1 MRIGRLLGCLV
12 ALLLIAAPAAQAGQQ
27 VGAPIAPPA
36 SVHVPPPGFR
46 TTAVQAGRIALRQPA
61 IVRALKADRRARL
74 DIEVYNS
81 LYWQVSVAEAGKAPT
96 ASADI
101 SAYGEVIKVYSGIA
115 AGSYFARGDFDS
127 HFGRP
132 WVWLTFGV
140 LFLLP
145 FLDFRRGRRKRL
157 LHLDLAVLTGG
168 FGVSYA
174 LFTVGDGHA
183 EAAALL
189 LYLPLLYVLSRMAWA
204 GLRGIRPQGPLVP
217 WMPTTL
223 LVVGLIALCGARVAL
238 NTDGVRVMDIGYASV
253 VGADRIEHRQQLYV
267 DNDQH
272 GDTYGPIN
280 YLAYVPFELAF
291 PWHGVWDSL
300 PSAHAAAIAF
310 DLLTI
315 AGLVLLGLKLLPG
328 REGRRLGLA
337 LGWAWAANPFTLLGV
352 MESTNDGLV
361 AVLLVGALLLWKSSA
376 GRGAML
382 GLAAAAKFSPAA
394 LLVIFARGEGR
405 GRAARVVGA
414 FAAVVLVSFAVYFPA
429 GGLRELWNCTLGF
442 QLSRQPDFSFW
453 GAVPSLAW
461 TQKLVEVVSLAI
473 IAALALARVPRTLPR
488 AAALSAATL
497 VATQLPAGHW
507 FYFYIMWFLPL
518 VLVALFVPHATA
530 AAAAVGEPVR
540 EDADVV
546 ALPTAPELRL
556 AS

>member
-12 ALLLIAAPAAQAGQQ
+12 ALFLIAAPAAHAGQQ

-36 SVHVPPPGFR
+36 SMTVPPPGFR
-46 TTAVQAGRIALRQPA
+46 TTAAQAGRIALRQPA
-61 IVRALKADRRARL
+61 IARALRANRRARL
-74 DIEVYNS
+74 DIEIWDAA
-81 LYWQVSVAEAGKAPT
+81 YWQVSVAEAGKVPT
-96 ASADI
+96 ATADI
-101 SAYGEVIKVYSGIA
+101 SAYGEIFKVYSGIA
-115 AGSYFARGDFDS
+115 AGSYFARGDFDP
-127 HFGRP
+127 HFSRP
-132 WVWLTFGV
+132 WVWFPFGV

-145 FLDFRRGRRKRL
+145 FLDFRRGRRRRL

-168 FGVSYA
+168 FGLSYWTFDA
-174 LFTVGDGHA
+174 GGHA
-183 EAAALL
+183 ERAALL
-189 LYLPLLYVLSRMAWA
+189 IYLPLLYVLGRMAWA

-223 LVVGLIALCGARVAL
+223 LVVGLVALCGARVAA
-238 NTDGVRVMDIGYASV
+238 NVDGAQVMDIGYASV

-291 PWHGVWDSL
+291 PWHGMWDSL
-300 PSAHAAAIAF
+300 PAAHAAAIAF

-315 AGLVLLGLKLLPG
+315 VGLVLLGLRLLPG
-328 REGRRLGLA
+328 RDGRRLGLA
-337 LGWAWAANPFTLLGV
+337 LGWAWAANPFTLLGL
-352 MESTNDGLV
+352 MRSTNDGLV
-361 AVLLVGALLLWKSSA
+361 ALLLVGALLLWRSGA

-382 GLAAAAKFSPAA
+382 GLAAATKFSPAA
-394 LLVIFARGEGR
+394 LLVLFARGEGR
-405 GRAARVVGA
+405 SGAKRVVGA
-414 FAAVVLVSFAVYFPA
+414 FAAVVVVSFSVYFPA
-429 GGLRELWNCTLGF
+429 GGFRELWNCTLGF
-442 QLSRQPDFSFW
+442 QLSRTPDFSLW

-461 TQKLVEVVSLAI
+461 TQKPVEVVALAI

-530 AAAAVGEPVR
+530 AAAAAQPVQ
-540 EDADVV
+540 EGDGDVV
-546 ALPTAPELRL
+546 ALPAAPDLAL